1 MRGLLLA
8 AIGIVFGPAATLADG
23 LSLAGS
29 LWQCTRSTDQSQF
42 VITFYPGGGVG
53 GGELEK
59 DEVSPYIFD
68 ASRTKPGE
76 WPGQWEQ
83 TGQRFTWSLPDQSIR
98 IEGSLSG
105 PGQATVRLSG
115 SETSSGERSAITCT
129 ALSKLPKIGEGLV
142 IPKDNHF
149 IDLDKEDGELK
160 VPAGISLQE
169 PGGDKNHGCGEQHSV
184 ADSGSAHRDF
194 TVGADLLR
202 YDNAAVFNWR
212 RHAYNSLLV
221 YGWRHDRLHRD
232 NRDTPGRD

>member
-1 MRGLLLA
+1 MRALLLIAFASSLVSSA
-8 AIGIVFGPAATLADG
+8 ALADG
-23 LSLAGS
+23 LNLAGS
-29 LWQCTRSTDQSQF
+29 LWQCTRTTGQSQF

-53 GGELEK
+53 GGELEN

-76 WPGQWEQ
+76 WPGKWEQ
-83 TGQRFTWSLPDQSIR
+83 TGQRFTWDFPDQSIR

-149 IDLDKEDGELK
+149 IDLDQEHGELK

-169 PGGDKNHGCGEQHSV
+169 PGG
-184 ADSGSAHRDF
+184 R
-194 TVGADLLR
+194 
-202 YDNAAVFNWR
+202 
-212 RHAYNSLLV
+212 
-221 YGWRHDRLHRD
+221 
-232 NRDTPGRD
+232 